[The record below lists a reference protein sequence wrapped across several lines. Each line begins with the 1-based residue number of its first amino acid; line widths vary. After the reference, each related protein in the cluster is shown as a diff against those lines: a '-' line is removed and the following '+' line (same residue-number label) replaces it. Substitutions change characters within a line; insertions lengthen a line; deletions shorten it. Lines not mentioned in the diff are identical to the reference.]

1 MHLGVFGINSA
12 STHGRD
18 DTLRLARLCEELG
31 YESWWAGEHVV
42 LPSPRVAPA
51 PMNPTDPILDP
62 LVHLSF
68 VAAATERMAL
78 ATGIVILPQ
87 RNPLVLAKQ
96 VATLDVLSG
105 GRFELGVGVGYL
117 APEMEAIGVS
127 MSERGSRTD
136 DHLEAMQALWYGEAP
151 VEYHGPHTS
160 FAGIDAHPR
169 PTRRIPIVVGGR
181 TAGAYRRAIERADGW
196 YGFFLTP
203 EQTGECLAGLSRAA
217 DHHHRPGGLDERM
230 QISVTPPGGLTPE
243 LVAAYDALGV
253 DRLIV
258 NTAGLRTPT
267 DVERFLRAQAEV
279 VLER

>member
-1 MHLGVFGINSA
+1 MRLGVFGINSS

-18 DTLRLARLCEELG
+18 ATLHLARVCEELG

-51 PMNPTDPILDP
+51 PMGPTDPILDP

-68 VAAATERMAL
+68 VAAATERMVL
-78 ATGIVILPQ
+78 GTGIVILPQ

-96 VATLDVLSG
+96 VSTLDVLSG
-105 GRFELGVGVGYL
+105 GRFELGIGVGYL
-117 APEMEAIGVS
+117 APEMEAIGVP

-151 VEYHGPHTS
+151 VAYSGRHTS

-169 PTRRIPIVVGGR
+169 PTRRIPVVVGGR
-181 TAGAYRRAIERADGW
+181 TAGAFRRAIERADGW

-217 DHHHRPGGLDERM
+217 EDHTRLPGVERL

-258 NTAGLRTPT
+258 NTAGLRTPA
-267 DVERFLRAQAEV
+267 DVERFVHEQAEV
-279 VLER
+279 VLGR